1 MTPDEIQKDREAGT
15 PETHEPDYKAA
26 MLYHSD
32 RADAYMSERDALT
45 AENAAMKERVA
56 ELEAALKPFA
66 RRADAYDPAED
77 DDWMVDWYDS
87 GDRPTLGSFR
97 RARAALEKSHE

>member
-1 MTPDEIQKDREAGT
+1 MAPDEIQKDREAGT

-45 AENAAMKERVA
+45 AENAALKERVG
-56 ELEAALKPFA
+56 ELEAALHAIIYTDHHRHYDGPPPRYVEIA
-66 RRADAYDPAED
+66 RSAVGGE
-77 DDWMVDWYDS
+77 
-87 GDRPTLGSFR
+87 
-97 RARAALEKSHE
+97 